1 MNEQYKSWR
10 VWRII
15 HESME
20 LERTDDGTDGWQR
33 YSEGEIRIDQNRIN
47 VRFFNANSVSLLD
60 NGTCIKPKIQS
71 GASYIPLSIRRSY
84 VYGALNRMKGYGLD
98 PAQMQLQG
106 GRHLIMEL
114 KAAGW
119 RRVPWA
125 IIKGARPEMQRILVE
140 EAKYGCIE

>member
-1 MNEQYKSWR
+1 M
-10 VWRII
+10 
-15 HESME
+15 
-20 LERTDDGTDGWQR
+20 T
-33 YSEGEIRIDQNRIN
+33 

-106 GRHLIMEL
+106 GRHLLMEL

-119 RRVPWA
+119 RRVWE
-125 IIKGARPEMQRILVE
+125 IIKGARPEILDGLVKRILVE